1 MKPTAIFLSIASHPK
16 GVNDMSGDDEDD
28 YVEDPDTSLYEDI
41 VSQRCAAFVNLGN
54 LAERAKNPI
63 VKELTY
69 SMMKKLCLSLKM
81 PSTAE
86 VTVFSNETQK
96 EASS

>member
-1 MKPTAIFLSIASHPK
+1 MKLTAILLFIESHPE
-16 GVNDMSGDDEDD
+16 GANNMSGDDEDD
-28 YVEDPDTSLYEDI
+28 YVEDSDTSLYEDI

-54 LAERAKNPI
+54 LAERAKNPV

-86 VTVFSNETQK
+86 IMVFPNETPK